1 MFNFGFASSV
11 VFYIKKNC
19 RVLEVN
25 LDQEE
30 KVDLW
35 AHLVVLENLE
45 CLEKLESKDLL
56 DHLACLESRVL
67 ED

>member
-1 MFNFGFASSV
+1 
-11 VFYIKKNC
+11 
-19 RVLEVN
+19 VLEVN

-30 KVDLW
+30 KEDLW
-35 AHLVVLENLE
+35 AHLAVLENLE
-45 CLEKLESKDLL
+45 CLEKQESKDLL

>member
-1 MFNFGFASSV
+1 
-11 VFYIKKNC
+11 
-19 RVLEVN
+19 VLEVN

-30 KVDLW
+30 KEDLW

-45 CLEKLESKDLL
+45 CQEKLESKDLL